1 MKERYDRIEDSV
13 CATQAAMTDGVLP
26 GGGVALRKI
35 ADDFLG
41 YNSDSFFENADPQ
54 NLFYCTLRNFSE
66 YLNTEDCTEEK
77 MIENGVIDPFLVE
90 KTVIENAIATASLIL
105 TANVAIVN
113 MNTYLDE

>member
-41 YNSDSFFENADPQ
+41 YNSDSFFENSDPQ

-66 YLNTEDCTEEK
+66 YLNTEYCTEEE